1 VFTHH
6 IQTQVDLGQTTPLW
20 FLVRR
25 KPMATSNQEILLTN
39 EDLNLLYQVSKS
51 IHSIHDLTKMLQN
64 ILLKIKE
71 VFAIEGASIALH
83 DAANK
88 EFYFIR
94 TVEEQRGTAPKTM
107 DQMRFPDDYGV
118 AGWVLRENRSV
129 IIPDVSRDERFSDKL
144 DIQHDFITCSMI
156 CVPLKTRKGSIGVLY
171 ALNKLE
177 GEFTPKE
184 VRLLEILSG
193 TIAIAIENAKLY
205 GEIRQYATSLEKEN
219 VRLKSEVQNR
229 FNLQGIIGSSAPM
242 RRVFELL
249 SKVIGTPTS
258 VLIQGETG
266 TGKELLAKVIHYN
279 SDLKDKPFI
288 AENCGAL
295 SENLLESEL
304 FGHVKGAFTGAIADK
319 KGLFELADGGTVF
332 LDEIIDM
339 PHAMQTKLLRV
350 LQEGQVRPVGGS
362 HYQQVNFRLITSSNR
377 DLLEEV
383 KKGNFRDDLYYRV
396 QVFPIKLP
404 PLRERKEDIPLLA
417 AHFLEKF
424 AEKLNQPI
432 ARLTPWALDL
442 LVQFDWPGN
451 VRELE
456 NEIERALT
464 LAGGDREI
472 QAGYLSEK
480 ITGTVGQDAVTQVDG
495 MTLHDAVE
503 RMELQMVTRALGDAG
518 GNRSKAARILG
529 LTRQGLLNKI
539 ARYKIEI

>member
-1 VFTHH
+1 MV
-6 IQTQVDLGQTTPLW
+6 
-20 FLVRR
+20 
-25 KPMATSNQEILLTN
+25 TSNQEILLTN
-39 EDLNLLYQVSKS
+39 EDFNLLYQVSKS
-51 IHSIHDLTKMLQN
+51 IHSIHDLAKMLQN

-83 DAANK
+83 DAGNK
-88 EFYFIR
+88 ELYFIR
-94 TVEEQRGTAPKTM
+94 TVEEQRGIAQKRM

-118 AGWVLRENRSV
+118 AGWVLRENCPV
-129 IIPDVSRDERFSDKL
+129 IIPDVCCDERFSDTL
-144 DIQHDFITCSMI
+144 DIQHDLITRSMI
-156 CVPLKTRKGSIGVLY
+156 CVPLKTRKGPIGVLY
-171 ALNKLE
+171 TLNKLE

-184 VRLLEILSG
+184 ARLLEILSG

-205 GEIRQYATSLEKEN
+205 GGIRQYATSLEKEN

-229 FNLQGIIGSSAPM
+229 FNIQGIIGSSAPM

-249 SKVIGTPTS
+249 NKVIGTPTS

-266 TGKELLAKVIHYN
+266 TGKELLAKVIHY
-279 SDLKDKPFI
+279 SSALKDKPFI

-332 LDEIIDM
+332 LDEIVDM

-350 LQEGQVRPVGGS
+350 LQEYQVRPVGGS
-362 HYQQVNFRLITSSNR
+362 HFQQAKFRLITSSNR
-377 DLLEEV
+377 DLLAEV
-383 KKGNFRDDLYYRV
+383 KKGTFRDDLYYRV
-396 QVFPIKLP
+396 QVFPIMLP

-424 AEKLNQPI
+424 AEKLNQPV

-480 ITGTVGQDAVTQVDG
+480 ITGTGEQDATTQVKG
-495 MTLHDAVE
+495 MALHDATE
-503 RMELQMVTRALGDAG
+503 RMERQMVSRALNDTD

-529 LTRQGLLNKI
+529 LTRQGLINKI
-539 ARYKIEI
+539 ARYKIES

>member
-1 VFTHH
+1 MV
-6 IQTQVDLGQTTPLW
+6 
-20 FLVRR
+20 
-25 KPMATSNQEILLTN
+25 TSNQEILLTN
-39 EDLNLLYQVSKS
+39 EDFNLLYQVSKS
-51 IHSIHDLTKMLQN
+51 IHSIHDLAKMLQN

-83 DAANK
+83 DAGNK
-88 EFYFIR
+88 ELYFIR
-94 TVEEQRGTAPKTM
+94 TVEEQRGIAQKRM

-118 AGWVLRENRSV
+118 AGWVLRENCPV
-129 IIPDVSRDERFSDKL
+129 IIPDVCCDERFSDTL
-144 DIQHDFITCSMI
+144 DIQHDLITRSMI
-156 CVPLKTRKGSIGVLY
+156 CVPLKTRRGPIGVLY
-171 ALNKLE
+171 TLNKLE

-184 VRLLEILSG
+184 ARLLEVLSA

-205 GEIRQYATSLEKEN
+205 GRIRQYATSLEKEN

-229 FNLQGIIGSSAPM
+229 FNIQGIIGSSAPM

-249 SKVIGTPTS
+249 NKVIGTPTS

-266 TGKELLAKVIHYN
+266 TGKELLAKVIHY
-279 SDLKDKPFI
+279 SSALKDKPFI

-332 LDEIIDM
+332 LDEIVDM

-350 LQEGQVRPVGGS
+350 LQEYQVRPVGGS
-362 HYQQVNFRLITSSNR
+362 HFQQVKFRLITSSNR
-377 DLLEEV
+377 DLLAEV
-383 KKGNFRDDLYYRV
+383 KKGTFRDDLYYRV

-424 AEKLNQPI
+424 AEKLNQPV

-480 ITGTVGQDAVTQVDG
+480 ITGTGEQDATTQVKG
-495 MTLHDAVE
+495 MALHDATE
-503 RMELQMVTRALGDAG
+503 RMERQMVSRALNDTD

-529 LTRQGLLNKI
+529 LTRQGLINKI
-539 ARYKIEI
+539 ARYKIES

>member
-1 VFTHH
+1 
-6 IQTQVDLGQTTPLW
+6 
-20 FLVRR
+20 
-25 KPMATSNQEILLTN
+25 MATSDQEILLTA
-39 EDLNLLYQVSKS
+39 EDLDLLYQISES
-51 IHSIHDLTKMLQN
+51 IHSIDDLEQMLQN

-71 VFAIEGASIALH
+71 VFGVEGASIALH
-83 DAANK
+83 DAGNK

-94 TVEEQRGTAPKTM
+94 TVEEQCGIEQKGM

-129 IIPDVSRDERFSDKL
+129 IIPDVSCDERYSDKL
-144 DIQHDFITCSMI
+144 GIQHDFITRSMI

-171 ALNKLE
+171 TLNKQE
-177 GEFTPKE
+177 AEFTPKDA
-184 VRLLEILSG
+184 RLLEILSG

-219 VRLKSEVQNR
+219 VRLKSEVQNH
-229 FNLQGIIGSSAPM
+229 FNLQGIIGSSPPM

-249 SKVIGTPTS
+249 NKVIETPTS

-279 SDLKDKPFI
+279 SPLKDKPFI

-304 FGHVKGAFTGAIADK
+304 FGHIKGAFTGAIADK
-319 KGLFELADGGTVF
+319 KGLFEMADGGTVF
-332 LDEIIDM
+332 LDEIADM
-339 PHAMQTKLLRV
+339 PPAMQTKLLRV

-362 HYQQVNFRLITSSNR
+362 HFRKVKFRLITSSNR
-377 DLLEEV
+377 ELLEEV
-383 KKGNFRDDLYYRV
+383 KKGKFRDDLYYRV

-404 PLRERKEDIPLLA
+404 PLRQRKEDIPLLA
-417 AHFLEKF
+417 AHFLEKY
-424 AEKLNQPI
+424 AKKLSQPV

-464 LAGGDREI
+464 LAGGDHEI
-472 QAGYLSEK
+472 QASYLSEK
-480 ITGTVGQDAVTQVDG
+480 ITGTVGKVATNQMNG
-495 MTLHDAVE
+495 MCLHDAIE
-503 RMELQMVTRALGDAG
+503 RMELQMVTKALRDTD
-518 GNRSKAARILG
+518 GNRSKAARLLG
-529 LTRQGLLNKI
+529 LTRQGLINKI